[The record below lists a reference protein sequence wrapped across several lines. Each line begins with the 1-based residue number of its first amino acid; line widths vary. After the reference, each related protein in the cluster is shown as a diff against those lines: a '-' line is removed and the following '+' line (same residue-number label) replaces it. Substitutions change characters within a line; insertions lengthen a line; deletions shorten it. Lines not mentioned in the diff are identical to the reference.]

1 MKPLVSMRAA
11 LADPDLF
18 GSVLAGESWAAWR
31 VLLIA
36 ITGEG
41 LTAEE
46 RVLFESL
53 TGRPQEA
60 QEAAEEAWLIK
71 GRRAGGTRA
80 VAILVAFYS
89 GLCDHSSIL
98 APGERATL
106 PIMSASTWQAAKMLQ
121 YLDGIFS
128 TVPALRA
135 LVTGQ
140 TNDSIS
146 LSTRVDIECAA
157 ASFRTI
163 RGGTAV
169 AVVAD
174 EACFWRSESTTNP
187 DSEILSAARPMLAT
201 TNGPL
206 IVVSSPYA
214 RRGEVWNA
222 FKRDYGPNGDPLIL
236 VAKGA
241 SRTFNATLSEHV
253 VARAYERDPASAAAE
268 YGAEFRTDIESFVSR
283 EAVDAA
289 VVPGRLELPPIPGEF
304 YYAFVDPSGG
314 AQDSMTLAVAHLE
327 GDTAVLSAVREVKPP
342 FSPDTVVSDFVDLVR
357 RYRLH
362 EVTGDRWG
370 GEFVREQFQAR
381 GVTYRISEKTKTEL
395 YKEMLPLLNSKRIEL
410 IDLPRLHGQLLSLE
424 RRTGR
429 GTGRDS
435 IDHAPGGHDDIANA
449 AAGALVLAAGIGRDG
464 FDLQTYIKA
473 FGGNANPVRFGN
485 PFRFY

>member
-1 MKPLVSMRAA
+1 MRPLVTMRQA

-18 GSVLAGESWAAWR
+18 GGAILAGDSWAVWR

-36 ITGEG
+36 IVGEE
-41 LTAEE
+41 LTPAERIIFE
-46 RVLFESL
+46 RL
-53 TGRPQEA
+53 TGRPREA
-60 QEAAEEAWLIK
+60 QGAAEEAWFIK

-80 VAILVAFYS
+80 VDVLAAYYA
-89 GLCDHSSIL
+89 GLCDHAAIL
-98 APGERATL
+98 APGECATL

-128 TVPALRA
+128 TVPALRG

-169 AVVAD
+169 AVIAD
-174 EACFWRSESTTNP
+174 EAAFWRNESTANP
-187 DSEILSAARPMLAT
+187 NSEILAAARPMLAT

-222 FKRDYGPNGDPLIL
+222 FKRDFGPRGDPLIL

-241 SRTFNATLSEHV
+241 SRTFNPTLSEHV
-253 VARAYERDPASAAAE
+253 VARAYERDPGSAAAE

-289 VVPGRLELPPIPGEF
+289 IVPGRLELPPIEGVRF
-304 YYAFVDPSGG
+304 YAFVDPSGG
-314 AQDSMTLAVAHLE
+314 AQDSMTLAVAHVE
-327 GDTAVLSAVREVKPP
+327 DETAILDAVREIRPP
-342 FSPDTVVSDFVDLVR
+342 FSPDSVVGDFVDLLR
-357 RYRLH
+357 RYQLS
-362 EVTGDRWG
+362 EVTGDRYG
-370 GEFVREQFQAR
+370 GEFVREQFERR
-381 GVTYRISEKTKTEL
+381 GVTYRVSERSKSEIYREL
-395 YKEMLPLLNSKRIEL
+395 LPLLNSRRIEL
-410 IDLPRLHGQLLSLE
+410 LDLPRLHAQLLGLE
-424 RRTGR
+424 RRVAR
-429 GTGRDS
+429 GGRDS
-435 IDHAPGGHDDIANA
+435 IDHAPGAHDDIANA
-449 AAGALVLAAGIGRDG
+449 AAGALVLAAGVGKTG
-464 FDLQTYIKA
+464 FSLDTWIRA
-473 FGGNANPVRFGN
+473 TS
-485 PFRFY
+485 